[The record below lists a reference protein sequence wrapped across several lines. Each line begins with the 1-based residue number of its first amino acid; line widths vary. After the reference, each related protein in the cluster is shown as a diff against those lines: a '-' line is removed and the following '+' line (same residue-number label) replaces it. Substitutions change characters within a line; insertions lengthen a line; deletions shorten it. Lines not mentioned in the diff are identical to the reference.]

1 MHLVMGQWKT
11 MIAIF
16 PTIPHFSILSYIK
29 KKALPE
35 IYFLA
40 RQALVVL
47 NVTLSKRARERGL

>member
-1 MHLVMGQWKT
+1 MHLVMRQWET

-16 PTIPHFSILSYIK
+16 PTIPHFIILSYIK